1 MNGNRIFF
9 IFIAGSKYDNL
20 MTPFVDRL
28 HPLVLNIGLAVHN
41 ADWNWKN
48 ISSPFIRLYYVT
60 EGTAQV
66 VMSGKIQILKPN
78 NLYFI
83 PAFTVHSYICNS
95 YFCHYYLHLYEEHQ
109 SDSNLLDDWD
119 FPIEIPA
126 ADLDLVLFQRLC
138 AINPH
143 MTLQKSDPASYDN
156 NSTLMQNLLKNKQRA
171 LCDKVESRGIVY
183 QLLAHF
189 LKRAQPKVEMKDN
202 RIEKAISYIRKHI
215 NENIDLG
222 VLAES
227 TCLSKDHFIRLFR
240 KETGVTPL
248 KYINQKKIEKAQLI
262 LVTDNMSVK
271 SVALTLA
278 FEDYSYFNRLFKKI
292 TGVTPQ
298 EYRASYY

>member
-1 MNGNRIFF
+1 MKGNRIFF

-78 NLYFI
+78 HLYFI
-83 PAFTVHSYICNS
+83 PSFTVHSYICNS
-95 YFCHYYLHLYEEHQ
+95 YFSHYYLHLYEEHQ

-126 ADLDLVLFQRLC
+126 TDLDLVLFQRLC

-202 RIEKAISYIRKHI
+202 RIEKAISYIHKHI

-298 EYRASYY
+298 EYQASYY